1 MNDLAAKL
9 TRDEAIV
16 LVERIMRGD
25 YADDAEA
32 DGWLDQLERDLVCPD
47 GSVSGL
53 IFWTDPELTAAE
65 VVDRALAY
73 QPIQMRST
81 PWTAAAEHIASPFP
95 TLLPPFAGP
104 VLGLAFAG

>member
-1 MNDLAAKL
+1 MAPKL
-9 TRDEAIV
+9 TRDEAIA

-32 DGWLDQLERDLVCPD
+32 NGWLDQLDRDLVCPG

-53 IFWTDPELTAAE
+53 IFWTAPELTAAE

-73 QPIQMRST
+73 QPIEMRST
-81 PWTAAAEHIASPFP
+81 PWTQ
-95 TLLPPFAGP
+95 PPP
-104 VLGLAFAG
+104 SK